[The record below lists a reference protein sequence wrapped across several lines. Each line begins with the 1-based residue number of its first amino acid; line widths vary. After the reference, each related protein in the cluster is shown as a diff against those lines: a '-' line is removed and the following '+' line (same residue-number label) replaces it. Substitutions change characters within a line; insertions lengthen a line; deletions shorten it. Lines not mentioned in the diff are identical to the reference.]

1 MTNTLIRPDS
11 PVARASGPKEIRTSE
26 GPGSRP
32 SQPFPEL
39 SRFLADTWVF
49 FAATPVDRTGEGEW
63 GLGFGPPAAI
73 HRSRWSL
80 FHCVD
85 EDHFDSRSIC
95 PYVNPPDQDLH
106 RWSSSVVGSVTATLL
121 LESVGSCHSFYRRYF
136 AERPDL
142 RGQ

>member
-1 MTNTLIRPDS
+1 
-11 PVARASGPKEIRTSE
+11 
-26 GPGSRP
+26 
-32 SQPFPEL
+32 
-39 SRFLADTWVF
+39 
-49 FAATPVDRTGEGEW
+49 
-63 GLGFGPPAAI
+63 
-73 HRSRWSL
+73 
-80 FHCVD
+80 VD

-121 LESVGSCHSFYRRYF
+121 LESVGSCLSFYRQYF